1 MPPCVPELN
10 GAGKATLSSLKLG
23 KYSSVSAKS
32 IKHLHPCISNPY
44 HFDIYLAFIPLP
56 NLSWTDA
63 VVQCYSAK
71 GSS

>member
-10 GAGKATLSSLKLG
+10 GTGKATLSSLKLG
-23 KYSSVSAKS
+23 KYSSVSAKF
-32 IKHLHPCISNPY
+32 IEHLHPCVSNSY
-44 HFDIYLAFIPLP
+44 QFVIYLAYILLP